1 MEAERRIVVGV
12 DGSDCSETALR
23 WAVDK
28 AAQDGATLVAVTT
41 WTALP
46 PPIAYPY
53 AGFPDHDPSDPREAA
68 LRALNEIVGAVLQG
82 KPNLPVEL
90 VAVPGDA
97 AKVLIEQSKGAD
109 LVVVGARGRGGIGDW
124 LIGSVGHKVVQHAH
138 CSVAVIREP
147 PTPH

>member
-1 MEAERRIVVGV
+1 VEAERRIVVGV

-68 LRALNEIVGAVLQG
+68 LRALNEIPERYYRASRTCRLSSS
-82 KPNLPVEL
+82 PYRATPRRSSSSS
-90 VAVPGDA
+90 P
-97 AKVLIEQSKGAD
+97 KVLTS
-109 LVVVGARGRGGIGDW
+109 L
-124 LIGSVGHKVVQHAH
+124 S
-138 CSVAVIREP
+138 
-147 PTPH
+147 

>member
-1 MEAERRIVVGV
+1 VVGV
-12 DGSDCSETALR
+12 DGSHCSETALR

-28 AAQDGATLVAVTT
+28 AAQDSATLVAVTT

-53 AGFPDHDPSDPREAA
+53 AGFPDHGPSDPREAA
-68 LRALNEIVGAVLQG
+68 LRALNETVGAVIRD

-109 LVVVGARGRGGIGDW
+109 LVVVALAGEVESATG
-124 LIGSVGHKVVQHAH
+124 
-138 CSVAVIREP
+138 
-147 PTPH
+147 